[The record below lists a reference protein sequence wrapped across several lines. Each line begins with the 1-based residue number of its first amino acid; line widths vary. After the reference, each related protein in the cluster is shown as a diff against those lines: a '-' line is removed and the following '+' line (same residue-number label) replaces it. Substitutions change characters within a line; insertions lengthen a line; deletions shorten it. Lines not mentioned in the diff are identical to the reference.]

1 MPDMVLDV
9 SLKITKNN
17 HTFLEIPYQ
26 CAYYLMGEVIA
37 PVLHD
42 TPQTIQQI
50 LGKNYDTDT
59 HAFLNPNG
67 HVDITP
73 VRPFQNDFPF

>member
-1 MPDMVLDV
+1 
-9 SLKITKNN
+9 
-17 HTFLEIPYQ
+17 
-26 CAYYLMGEVIA
+26 MGEVIT

-50 LGKNYDTDT
+50 LGQNYDTDT
-59 HAFLNPNG
+59 HAFLNPKG

-73 VRPFQNDFPF
+73 AQQFDDFPF